1 MKLDI
6 EQVTA
11 SLDEFVDKASFRDV
25 KNDVKDIRSAVMEQL
40 DNEVTNIEVKYQRQ
54 IDRLRT
60 EIQDQLDPLTEGN
73 FVTRV
78 EALE

>member
-78 EALE
+78 EVLE